1 MKKIIL
7 SSLIIL
13 LAASC
18 SKENELQNL
27 NSLIILDNVYEQAFI
42 SCTLKPD
49 SSLINFDRFVDVFI
63 ADHQDKFDDI
73 ADLNIF
79 FLDQAESV
87 NKFIFEVRVDQDADE
102 KNKIEILNI
111 FNDENLQNEA
121 SCETSINLYQGST
134 LKDFKNNNPKP
145 RLYAEIL
152 DCNYSKDS
160 NYGTFRLAIE
170 SLINHINKFNID
182 YQIGYVDKGANQF
195 YWINYYSNK
204 DALSELQEIWL
215 SDREASENIKT
226 EFELN
231 AQCNTSRYYNFFE
244 LI

>member
-1 MKKIIL
+1 M
-7 SSLIIL
+7 
-13 LAASC
+13 
-18 SKENELQNL
+18 
-27 NSLIILDNVYEQAFI
+27 
-42 SCTLKPD
+42 
-49 SSLINFDRFVDVFI
+49 
-63 ADHQDKFDDI
+63 
-73 ADLNIF
+73 
-79 FLDQAESV
+79 
-87 NKFIFEVRVDQDADE
+87 DQDADE

-182 YQIGYVDKGANQF
+182 LFVIFIVQLFTNTQSIFFIVLFQK
-195 YWINYYSNK
+195 ILNK
-204 DALSELQEIWL
+204 QLLFL
-215 SDREASENIKT
+215 G
-226 EFELN
+226 
-231 AQCNTSRYYNFFE
+231 
-244 LI
+244 